1 MSRRLL
7 RNLLIGLAALALI
20 PLVLTVVYAA
30 VPPVSTLMLARW
42 ATLRPVERQ
51 WVPLASMGPTL
62 PRTVVASEDAFFC
75 RHWGVDWGQL
85 RAVMRS
91 PGGPSRGAST
101 IAMQTARNLFLWQGA
116 GYVRK
121 PIEIV
126 LALWLDLVL
135 SKPRVLEIYLNIVEW
150 GPDGQFGAEAAS
162 RRDFGKS
169 VGGLSARQSALLAA
183 ALPNPILRNPAKPG
197 GAMLGLAARI
207 DGRARRMQPMF
218 DCLP

>member
-1 MSRRLL
+1 MLRL
-7 RNLLIGLAALALI
+7 IAGIVLAVILI
-20 PLVLTVVYAA
+20 PVVLVPVYA
-30 VPPVSTLMLARW
+30 VVSPVSTLMLARW
-42 ATLRPVERQ
+42 ATLRPVDRQ
-51 WVPLASMGPTL
+51 WVPLTQMGDSL
-62 PRTVVASEDAFFC
+62 PRAVVASEDAFFC
-75 RHWGVDWGQL
+75 RHWGVDWGSL
-85 RAVMRS
+85 REAITA

-150 GPDGQFGAEAAS
+150 GPNGQFGAEAAA
-162 RRDFGKS
+162 RRNFRRNVNKLTG
-169 VGGLSARQSALLAA
+169 RQSALLAA

-207 DGRARRMQPMF
+207 EGRARRMRPLF